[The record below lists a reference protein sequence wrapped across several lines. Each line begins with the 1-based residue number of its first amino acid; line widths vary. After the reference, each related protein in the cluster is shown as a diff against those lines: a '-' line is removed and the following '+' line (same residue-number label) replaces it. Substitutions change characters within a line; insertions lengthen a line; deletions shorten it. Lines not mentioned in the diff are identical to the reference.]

1 MAILAALHHKTSY
14 RYDRP
19 VGLGPQIIRL
29 RPAPHARVPI
39 KSYALKVLPEG
50 HFQNWQ
56 QDPFGNWLARCV
68 FPEKVREFSIE
79 VDLVLEHVIINPF

>member
-14 RYDRP
+14 RYSRP